1 MLKFLAKLFIKTP
14 REYDD
19 PATRRAYGVLCGA
32 VGILLNTL
40 LFAGKFIAGSLAKSV
55 AVTADAFNNLA
66 DAGSSVITMIGF
78 KLAGQKPDKEHPFGH
93 GRFEYIAGLLV
104 SAAIILMGVEL
115 LKTSIEKII
124 APQAV
129 EFSVLTAVILVFSVA
144 VKIYMAV
151 YNGSLGKKLASP
163 ALAAAAKDSLSDSIA
178 TAVVL
183 VSSAVGHFL
192 RINIDG
198 WCGAAVAVFVLRAG
212 IMSVRDTLAPLLGT
226 EPDPEFVK
234 RINDIVLSYPE
245 ISAIHDLIIHDYGP
259 GRQIIS
265 LHAEMPTES
274 GSDIFKLHDIVD
286 NAERRLRQELGCDAT
301 IHLDPVAAE
310 DEQTQMLHERMEAAL
325 FEINSGLTMH
335 DFRIVPGPTHTNLI
349 FDVVVPYDNKMPQ
362 AEILEKIEYAAAEL
376 PSGKN
381 GGKYYAVVRFDRPFT

>member
-32 VGILLNTL
+32 IGILLNIL

-78 KLAGQKPDKEHPFGH
+78 RLAGQKPDKEHPFGH

-115 LKTSIEKII
+115 LKTSVEKIS

-183 VSSAVGHFL
+183 VSSAIGHFL

>member
-1 MLKFLAKLFIKTP
+1 MLKFLAKMFIKTP

-19 PATRRAYGVLCGA
+19 PTTRRAYGVLCGA
-32 VGILLNTL
+32 IGILLNIL

-78 KLAGQKPDKEHPFGH
+78 RLAGQKPDKEHPFGH

-115 LKTSIEKII
+115 LKTSVEKII

-129 EFSVLTAVILVFSVA
+129 EFSVLTALILVFSVA
-144 VKIYMAV
+144 VKIHLAGEYC
-151 YNGSLGKKLASP
+151 SLGKKLASP
-163 ALAAAAKDSLSDSIA
+163 ALAAAARDSLSDSIA

-381 GGKYYAVVRFDRPFT
+381 GGKYYADVRFDRPFM

>member
-32 VGILLNTL
+32 VGILLNIL

-78 KLAGQKPDKEHPFGH
+78 RLAGQKPDKEHPFGH

-234 RINDIVLSYPE
+234 KINDIVLSYPE